1 MESPQ
6 RFCAGYRLL
15 SRGGLLDHFVAGLHL
30 MDTGAQLED
39 AIEEIGGE
47 PLEGSGFEN
56 EQADEAANGRD
67 PSLSAG
73 SET

>member
-1 MESPQ
+1 MKE
-6 RFCAGYRLL
+6 
-15 SRGGLLDHFVAGLHL
+15 
-30 MDTGAQLED
+30 QLED

-47 PLEGSGFEN
+47 PLKGSGFEN